1 MSVGHFV
8 IRNKERSQRMKNI
21 DILYQFNEKYAPY
34 AGTSLTSL
42 LRNNSHFDK
51 IRIFILG
58 EGLSQDSHKRFE
70 DLARQYN
77 RKLVF
82 VDIEETVKMMKDMNM
97 PAYRG
102 SYAANMRLFL
112 GFLLPS
118 DVERLLYL
126 DADTIVEGGLDDLAV
141 LQMGGYPV
149 AMVLDSLVR
158 KHKERLGFLKTEPYF
173 NSGVMLFD
181 MVKWKEKRCSER
193 IAEHVKNVRA
203 WYPSPDQDLINVV
216 LKGEI
221 LKLGPEYNLQ
231 PALLAFDPVDYFKTF
246 GTVGYYSYEEVKNS
260 RERPVIYHF
269 FRFVGEFP
277 WDRDNV
283 HPDRDVFDRYLM
295 LSPWRDYEKK
305 PSGAG
310 MILRFEKV
318 LYKHLPKSIFFF
330 FFRLAYE
337 SFIKKANRD
346 SLKEKTN
353 RIM

>member
-1 MSVGHFV
+1 
-8 IRNKERSQRMKNI
+8 MKNI

-42 LRNNSHFDK
+42 LKNNVHIDK
-51 IRIFILG
+51 MRIFILG
-58 EGLSQDSHKRFE
+58 EGLSQESLKRFE
-70 DLARQYN
+70 DLAGQYK
-77 RKLVF
+77 RELVF
-82 VDIEETVKMMKDMNM
+82 VDTEELVTMMKDMNM
-97 PAYRG
+97 PSYRG

-112 GFLLPS
+112 SFLLPE
-118 DVERLLYL
+118 DVDRLLYL
-126 DADTIVEGGLDDLAV
+126 DADTIVEGDLDKLAG
-141 LQMGGYPV
+141 LQMGEYPV

-173 NSGVMLFD
+173 NSGVMLFE
-181 MVKWKEKRCSER
+181 MKQWKEKKCSER
-193 IAEHVKNVRA
+193 IAGHVKNVRA

-221 LKLGPEYNLQ
+221 LKLEPEYNLQ

-246 GTVGYYSYEEVKNS
+246 GTVGYYSYEEIKKAVNC
-260 RERPVIYHF
+260 PVIYHF

-295 LSPWRDYEKK
+295 LSPWKDYEKK
-305 PSGAG
+305 PSDAG
-310 MILRFEKV
+310 FILRMEKI
-318 LYKHLPKSIFFF
+318 LYRHLPKRTFIKL
-330 FFRLAYE
+330 FRLAYE
-337 SFIKKANRD
+337 CFIKKANDD